1 MAPMKT
7 FDDIVIRR
15 PDLATSYLALLR
27 AQPGRPIALFAP
39 RRIGKTYFLD
49 GDLAPAAVKD
59 KFLPVYADLWLNR
72 VAPLG
77 AINHAL
83 EEALDDVTLPR
94 SSAGKLAKTPVR
106 KIGLLSASLEV
117 GVEPVRRD
125 LPESPE
131 LRLDALVSRLAAA
144 SGKPILLMLD
154 EIQSLAQA
162 QNGDAVVASLRAVLQ
177 KHKKNVFAVFTGSSQ
192 EALGAMMMAAG
203 GPMYQFAQLLT
214 FPSLDSEYLTLLAD
228 HYREVHPTKSLDRAE
243 MEKVFAHLGYK
254 PALMKDLVKS
264 MSADGLTN
272 LQDGLKRYL
281 TDDRNV
287 SAWQGVFEQLAPLE
301 QAVVVLLAHGVAP
314 MAKDTL
320 DVLAK
325 IPGLNSTLA
334 KVRAALNRMRQT
346 GLLSKAPK
354 GSFQLED
361 QLFGDYIAG
370 KYVPSYIV
378 NGAIQV
384 ANQKAIRIGKNV

>member
-1 MAPMKT
+1 MESMKT
-7 FDDIVIRR
+7 FDDIIVRR
-15 PDLATSYLALLR
+15 PELAKSYLALLK

-49 GDLAPAAVKD
+49 GDLAPAAVAD

-72 VAPLG
+72 GSPLG

-83 EEALDDVTLPR
+83 EEALDDVTVPR
-94 SSAGKLAKTPVR
+94 SSAGRLAKVPVK

-117 GVEPVRRD
+117 GAEPVRRD

-131 LRLDALVSRLAAA
+131 LRLDALVSRLATA
-144 SGKPILLMLD
+144 SGKAILLMLD

-162 QNGDAVVASLRAVLQ
+162 KNGESIVASLRAVLQ
-177 KHKKNVFAVFTGSSQ
+177 KHKKNVYAVFTGSSQ

-214 FPSLDSEYLTLLAD
+214 FPNLDSEYLTLLAD
-228 HYREVHPTKSLDRAE
+228 HYREVHPTKSLDRVA

-264 MSADGLTN
+264 MSADGLTDLEN
-272 LQDGLKRYL
+272 GLKRFL
-281 TDDRNV
+281 EDERNV
-287 SAWQGVFEQLAPLE
+287 SAWQGVFEQLTPLE

-320 DVLAK
+320 AALAK
-325 IPGLNSTLA
+325 IPGLNSTLP
-334 KVRAALNRMRQT
+334 KVRAALNRMRQS
-346 GLLSKAPK
+346 GLLSKPPV

-361 QLFGDYIAG
+361 QLFADYLAG
-370 KYVPSYIV
+370 KYVPYFIFNS
-378 NGAIQV
+378 ATLV
-384 ANQKAIRIGKNV
+384 AKQLAIREGKNA

>member
-1 MAPMKT
+1 MKT
-7 FDDIVIRR
+7 FDDIIVRR
-15 PDLATSYLALLR
+15 PELAASYLALLR

-49 GDLAPAAVKD
+49 GDLAPAADKE

-83 EEALDDVTLPR
+83 EEALDDVTVPK
-94 SSAGKLAKTPVR
+94 SSAGKLAKTTIK
-106 KIGLLSASLEV
+106 KIGILSGSLEI
-117 GVEPVRRD
+117 GAEPVRRD
-125 LPESPE
+125 LPDSPE
-131 LRLDALVSRLAAA
+131 LRLDALVSRLASA

-162 QNGDAVVASLRAVLQ
+162 LNGESVVASLRAVLQ
-177 KHKKNVFAVFTGSSQ
+177 KHKKIVYAVFTGSSQ

-214 FPSLDSEYLTLLAD
+214 FPNLDSEYLTLLAD
-228 HYREVHPTKSLDRAE
+228 HYREVHPKKSLDKVA
-243 MEKVFAHLGYK
+243 MEKVFAHLGFK

-272 LQDGLKRYL
+272 VQDGLKRYL
-281 TDDRNV
+281 ADDRNV
-287 SAWQGVFEQLAPLE
+287 AAWQGVFEQLSPLE

-314 MAKDTL
+314 MAKDTITAL
-320 DVLAK
+320 SRMPALS
-325 IPGLNSTLA
+325 STLP
-334 KVRAALNRMRQT
+334 KVRAALDRMRRS
-346 GLLSKAPK
+346 GLLSKPPR

-361 QLFGDYIAG
+361 QLFGDYIAS

-378 NGAIQV
+378 NGAVHLAHLQ
-384 ANQKAIRIGKNV
+384 